1 MVDPAT
7 VATQEAD
14 VTGGDL
20 EGGASPA
27 AAAGENDRAASRG
40 IEGQPVAG
48 DKHAV
53 AFLDALVGGLGH
65 AAPAGHANPDCLDDP
80 LTIAGHAH
88 VDGQRK
94 VGHCGV
100 AGRVAHLGIAAGIAD
115 HDRVDEAVG
124 RTRPIAVGI
133 LICDCKLLV
142 YERME

>member
-1 MVDPAT
+1 VVDPAA

-14 VTGGDL
+14 VAGGDL
-20 EGGASPA
+20 EGNAGLA
-27 AAAGENDRAASRG
+27 AAAGEDDRAAG
-40 IEGQPVAG
+40 GGVEGQRVTGDQYTVAL
-48 DKHAV
+48 
-53 AFLDALVGGLGH
+53 LDVLVGGLGH
-65 AAPAGHANPDCLDDP
+65 AAPTGHADPDGLDDP